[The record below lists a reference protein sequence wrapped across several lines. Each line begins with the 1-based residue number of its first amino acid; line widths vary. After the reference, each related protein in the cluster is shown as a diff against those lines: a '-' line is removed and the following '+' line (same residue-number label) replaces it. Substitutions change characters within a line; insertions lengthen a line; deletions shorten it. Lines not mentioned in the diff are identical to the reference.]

1 MTQNHK
7 IKRKLTVTNTLT
19 PNTTPRMVQW
29 VGDTKRIDDKPIQAC
44 AIYPVPTDEADELTL
59 PVTEMMKKRQTLDGK
74 SIDDWLRKQ
83 RMTNES
89 LYRNQ
94 EVLDSDIMKLE
105 FQMRHVMNRLRW
117 LEVVVVCLVISF
129 GGLLVCVL

>member
-1 MTQNHK
+1 M
-7 IKRKLTVTNTLT
+7 TNTLN

-29 VGDTKRIDDKPIQAC
+29 VGDTKRIDDKPLKPC
-44 AIYPVPTDEADELTL
+44 ATYPVPTDEADELTL

-117 LEVVVVCLVISF
+117 LEVVVVCLVISC
-129 GGLLVCVL
+129 GGLTLCVL

>member
-19 PNTTPRMVQW
+19 PNTTPKMVQW
-29 VGDTKRIDDKPIQAC
+29 VGDTKRIDNKPIQAC

>member
-19 PNTTPRMVQW
+19 PNTTPKMVQW
-29 VGDTKRIDDKPIQAC
+29 VGDTKRIDNKPIQAC

-117 LEVVVVCLVISF
+117 LEVVVVCLVIIC

>member
-7 IKRKLTVTNTLT
+7 IKRKLTVTNTLN

-29 VGDTKRIDDKPIQAC
+29 VGDTKRIDNKPIQAC
-44 AIYPVPTDEADELTL
+44 ATYPVPTDEADELTL

-117 LEVVVVCLVISF
+117 LEVVVVCLVIIC
-129 GGLLVCVL
+129 GGLTLCVL

>member
-19 PNTTPRMVQW
+19 PNTTPKMAQW
-29 VGDTKRIDDKPIQAC
+29 VGDTKRIDDKPVQAC

>member
-7 IKRKLTVTNTLT
+7 IKRKLTVTNTLN
-19 PNTTPRMVQW
+19 PHTTPRMVQW
-29 VGDTKRIDDKPIQAC
+29 VGDTKRIDDKPVQAC

>member
-1 MTQNHK
+1 M
-7 IKRKLTVTNTLT
+7 TNTLT
-19 PNTTPRMVQW
+19 PNTTPRMVKW
-29 VGDTKRIDDKPIQAC
+29 AGDTKRIDNKPIQAC
-44 AIYPVPTDEADELTL
+44 ATYPVPTDEADELTL

-117 LEVVVVCLVISF
+117 LEVVVVCLVIIC

>member
-1 MTQNHK
+1 M
-7 IKRKLTVTNTLT
+7 TNTLT

-29 VGDTKRIDDKPIQAC
+29 VDHTKRIDDKPIQAC

-117 LEVVVVCLVISF
+117 LEVVVVCLVIIC
-129 GGLLVCVL
+129 GGLTLCVL

>member
-19 PNTTPRMVQW
+19 PNTTPKMVQW

>member
-7 IKRKLTVTNTLT
+7 IKRKLTVTNTLN
-19 PNTTPRMVQW
+19 PNTTPKMVQW

-117 LEVVVVCLVISF
+117 LEVVVVCLVIIC
-129 GGLLVCVL
+129 GGLILCVL

>member
-7 IKRKLTVTNTLT
+7 IKRKLTVTNTLN

-94 EVLDSDIMKLE
+94 EVLDSDIMKVE

-117 LEVVVVCLVISF
+117 LEVVVVCLVIIC

>member
-7 IKRKLTVTNTLT
+7 IKRKLTVTNTLN
-19 PNTTPRMVQW
+19 PNTTPRMAHW

-117 LEVVVVCLVISF
+117 LEVVVVCLVIIC
-129 GGLLVCVL
+129 GGLTLCVL

>member
-1 MTQNHK
+1 M
-7 IKRKLTVTNTLT
+7 TNTLN

-29 VGDTKRIDDKPIQAC
+29 VGDTKRIDDKPLKPC
-44 AIYPVPTDEADELTL
+44 AIYPVPTDEDSEFPHLQA
-59 PVTEMMKKRQTLDGK
+59 PKKRVPKDGK

-105 FQMRHVMNRLRW
+105 FQLRHVMNRLRW
-117 LEVVVVCLVISF
+117 LEVVVVCLVIIC
-129 GGLLVCVL
+129 GGLTLCVL

>member
-19 PNTTPRMVQW
+19 PNTTPKMGQW
-29 VGDTKRIDDKPIQAC
+29 VGDTKRIDNKPIQAC
-44 AIYPVPTDEADELTL
+44 AIYPVPTDEDSEFPHLAA
-59 PVTEMMKKRQTLDGK
+59 PVRRVPKDGK

-117 LEVVVVCLVISF
+117 LEVVVVCLVISC
-129 GGLLVCVL
+129 GGLTLCVL

>member
-7 IKRKLTVTNTLT
+7 IKRKLTVTNTLN
-19 PNTTPRMVQW
+19 PNTTSRMVHW
-29 VGDTKRIDDKPIQAC
+29 VGDTKRIDDKPVKPC

-117 LEVVVVCLVISF
+117 LEVVVVCLVISC
-129 GGLLVCVL
+129 GGLTLCVL

>member
-7 IKRKLTVTNTLT
+7 IKRKLTVTNTLN
-19 PNTTPRMVQW
+19 PNTTPRTVQW

-44 AIYPVPTDEADELTL
+44 ATYPVPTDEADELTL

-105 FQMRHVMNRLRW
+105 FQMRHLMNRLRW
-117 LEVVVVCLVISF
+117 LEVVVVCLVISC

>member
-117 LEVVVVCLVISF
+117 LEVVVVCLVIIC

>member
-1 MTQNHK
+1 M
-7 IKRKLTVTNTLT
+7 TNTLT
-19 PNTTPRMVQW
+19 PNTTPRMAQW

-44 AIYPVPTDEADELTL
+44 AIYPVPTDEDSEFPHLQA
-59 PVTEMMKKRQTLDGK
+59 PKKRVPKDGK

-117 LEVVVVCLVISF
+117 LEVVVVCLVIIC

>member
-7 IKRKLTVTNTLT
+7 IKRKLTVTNTLN

-44 AIYPVPTDEADELTL
+44 ATYPVPTDEADELTL

-117 LEVVVVCLVISF
+117 LEVVVVCLVISC
-129 GGLLVCVL
+129 GGLTLCVL

>member
-7 IKRKLTVTNTLT
+7 IKRKLTVTNTLN

-44 AIYPVPTDEADELTL
+44 AIYPVPTDEDSEFPHLQA
-59 PVTEMMKKRQTLDGK
+59 PKKRVPKDGK

-117 LEVVVVCLVISF
+117 LEVVVVCLVISC

>member
-7 IKRKLTVTNTLT
+7 IKRKLTVTNTLN
-19 PNTTPRMVQW
+19 PNTTPRMAHW

-117 LEVVVVCLVISF
+117 LEVVVVCLVIIC
-129 GGLLVCVL
+129 GGLILCVL